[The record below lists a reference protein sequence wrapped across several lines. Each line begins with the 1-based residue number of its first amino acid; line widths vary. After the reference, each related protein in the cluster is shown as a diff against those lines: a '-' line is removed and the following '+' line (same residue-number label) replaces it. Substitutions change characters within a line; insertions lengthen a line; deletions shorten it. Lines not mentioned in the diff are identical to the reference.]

1 MHVIQA
7 HYSTWTTTFATASSL
22 IAHNVRPLFPPVITP
37 LHLTRFSL
45 SLSLA
50 VQENNVIK
58 RYEGLPPRHH
68 SDDAQYWRDRDAT
81 RLIRMR
87 FSFIATITLVVVRF
101 KIRVVNKREQIK
113 VEVQLVDISSSICIP
128 PCGGP
133 SCINVF
139 SSGPLVV
146 RRLSSVLTM

>member
-1 MHVIQA
+1 M
-7 HYSTWTTTFATASSL
+7 
-22 IAHNVRPLFPPVITP
+22 
-37 LHLTRFSL
+37 
-45 SLSLA
+45 
-50 VQENNVIK
+50 IK

-101 KIRVVNKREQIK
+101 KIRVVNKREQVK
-113 VEVQLVDISSSICIP
+113 VEVEVEVVDISSPICIP

-133 SCINVF
+133 SCVNALSL

-146 RRLSSVLTM
+146 RRLFSSVLTR

>member
-1 MHVIQA
+1 M
-7 HYSTWTTTFATASSL
+7 
-22 IAHNVRPLFPPVITP
+22 
-37 LHLTRFSL
+37 
-45 SLSLA
+45 
-50 VQENNVIK
+50 IK
-58 RYEGLPPRHH
+58 RYEGFPSRHH

-101 KIRVVNKREQIK
+101 KIRVVNKREQVK

-146 RRLSSVLTM
+146 RRLSSVLTTNANIDTI

>member
-1 MHVIQA
+1 MYV
-7 HYSTWTTTFATASSL
+7 
-22 IAHNVRPLFPPVITP
+22 PFPPPSSPP

-101 KIRVVNKREQIK
+101 KIRVVNKREQVK
-113 VEVQLVDISSSICIP
+113 VEVELVDISSSICIP

-146 RRLSSVLTM
+146 RRLSSVLTTNANIDTI